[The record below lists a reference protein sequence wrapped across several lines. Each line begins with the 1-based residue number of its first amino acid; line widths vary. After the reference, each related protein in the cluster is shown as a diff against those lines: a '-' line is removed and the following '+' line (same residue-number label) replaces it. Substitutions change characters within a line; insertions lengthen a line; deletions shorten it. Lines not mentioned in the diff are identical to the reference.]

1 MTRDSYRS
9 RPGTR
14 VTVRRLVVLQVRR
27 VLGRPDPWVVGGGV
41 FVFLAGRV
49 LAQSPW
55 SNGPDG
61 VLGWYDV
68 LDHTLANVAI
78 VLPAL
83 VAASGALAAISDRRG
98 LLQLLALRGVRPWSY
113 MAATWLTGLVTSVV
127 ALGAPILG
135 GGVFTR
141 MVAPATTTPHSPVPH
156 FPPGFP
162 QEGIGVALAMALVF
176 TLGGLFYW
184 TLAQAI
190 SSVVSQA
197 AVGGAVLVVFHLVAS
212 FAATD
217 PRWSPFA
224 NLALVSSPAAW
235 VLGFWLGAVAL
246 AGAAALAGSQR
257 EGYLG

>member
-1 MTRDSYRS
+1 MTRDSYRR

-14 VTVRRLVVLQVRR
+14 LTLRRLVALQVRR

-61 VLGWYDV
+61 LLGWYDV
-68 LDHTLANVAI
+68 LDHTLANLAV

-83 VAASGALAAISDRRG
+83 VAASGALVAVSDRRG
-98 LLQLLALRGVRPWSY
+98 FLQLLAIRGVRPWSY
-113 MAATWLTGLVTSVV
+113 MTATWLTGLLTSVV

-135 GGVFTR
+135 GGIFTR
-141 MVAPATTTPHSPVPH
+141 MVAPAATTPHSPVPS
-156 FPPGFP
+156 FPSGFP

-184 TLAQAI
+184 TLAQAM
-190 SSVVSQA
+190 SSVVSSATVGA
-197 AVGGAVLVVFHLVAS
+197 AALVVFHVVAS
-212 FAATD
+212 FSATD

-224 NLALVSSPAAW
+224 NLAPVSFPAAW
-235 VLGFWLGAVAL
+235 VLAFWLGAVAL
-246 AGAAALAGSQR
+246 AGATALAGSRR
-257 EGYLG
+257 EEYLR